1 MTTQSSILAWRTH
14 GQRSLADYSPR
25 GCKESD
31 TTEKLSTQAST
42 NKYIYIFYISHMIV
56 FFSEYLGGN
65 SRYPLLL
72 NICSCDPK
80 DRTLFTTHTVTES
93 QEM

>member
-1 MTTQSSILAWRTH
+1 MDRGAWWTIVHGVAKSQTRLRNLAHRH
-14 GQRSLADYSPR
+14 LQI
-25 GCKESD
+25 
-31 TTEKLSTQAST
+31 
-42 NKYIYIFYISHMIV
+42 NIYIFYISHMIV

-65 SRYPLLL
+65 SRYPLPL